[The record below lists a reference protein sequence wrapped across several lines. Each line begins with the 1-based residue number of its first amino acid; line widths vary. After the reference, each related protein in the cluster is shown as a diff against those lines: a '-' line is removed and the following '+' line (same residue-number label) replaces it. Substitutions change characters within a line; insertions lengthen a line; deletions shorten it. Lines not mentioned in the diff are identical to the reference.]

1 MTNFKRPIDPFT
13 RLKVPEIHE
22 GELIE
27 NRMQVRELADAEPTY
42 LDKLRLNVV
51 VGLGSPF
58 RVKYDLIERALAIL
72 RMIEEDKEKIH
83 APGWILIYG
92 RFWNSVQRELEK
104 IDTVWK
110 DLKTKRSSQDQMKAF
125 SNIEIFIEF
134 LTALK
139 ELMNGEQFETNVL
152 IKLFIDFLKEKG
164 LFI

>member
-1 MTNFKRPIDPFT
+1 MTNSKRPIDPFT
-13 RLKVPEIHE
+13 RLKIPEVHDGKIIDKE
-22 GELIE
+22 MIT
-27 NRMQVRELADAEPTY
+27 RELPYAVPTE
-42 LDKLRLNVV
+42 LDKLRLNLVV
-51 VGLGSPF
+51 ALGSPF

-72 RMIEEDKEKIH
+72 HMIEQDKAKLH
-83 APGWILIYG
+83 DTQWIYIYRG
-92 RFWNSVQRELEK
+92 FWNSAQRELEK

-110 DLKTKRSSQDQMKAF
+110 DLKTKRSSQDQLKAF

-139 ELMNGEQFETNVL
+139 ELMNGNQFETNVL